1 MHLSLI
7 LFTLSFLVTMLAYSI
22 GDRADTDPKDDLEPG
37 EKITWKS
44 TASRFADSLLGD
56 SSDLKV
62 RGHTEDLTFWRGR
75 YGQNNVFMQTRLGLE
90 YSQTL
95 PIGRLLGS
103 YQVAT
108 GDFKGWSLTWD
119 GKQSGKRGFSSLLG
133 IGQKSNFQRRNV

>member
-62 RGHTEDLTFWRGR
+62 RGNTEDLTFWIGR